1 MHNPAHSEQ
10 RRAMTQTNDTNALA
24 FSVRNSVRTGS
35 TTPVKPKRQNHF
47 NWKLWFRNLYYEHF
61 AHSLF
66 FKPWLAVILGII
78 GAVALLF
85 FDYALLS
92 NSDGSGLPVVL
103 TTTVESARAVL
114 GTVAGATISFAGI
127 AFSISLLVIQLG
139 SSQLSPRIITT
150 LFADDFNKNVMAL
163 VVGTFT
169 YCLVVL
175 RSVRRALEDVEGDIA
190 IVPNISVG
198 VAVILGILSILAT
211 VAFIDHSAHSM
222 DVSKLLEKITRQ
234 TIAQIQ
240 ELWLEV
246 APEQSDRYSNIILVE
261 FGQDG
266 EVNAACMK
274 CDDSDSTDTESS
286 QSVDDCASC
295 HVVRFR
301 RSGWVQEID
310 LQALLPLVPVKG
322 KIQLHTI
329 EGRYAIPGVAVC
341 TIYTQRDISK
351 GTNIQEEVR
360 EDGTSTADSLLAE
373 LEDKILNCFQ
383 IGNCRTMRLDP
394 SYGLRELVDV
404 TLRALS
410 PGVNDP
416 TTAQDS
422 IFHSAAV
429 VIEFLK
435 RNPPPH
441 QYVTPQGGLLVL
453 GEQQDHDGIV
463 RLAYDE
469 ARKCAASSPTVCVYL
484 MESLRLIRESLRAQ
498 GLEFRAPEIERQVRL
513 IEEGCLLSKQIKDDH
528 LFITQARKDRF
539 SDNALMIHGVE
550 QNQRIPRK
558 DDMNTD
564 EHMQPVAVPT
574 LSKQ

>member
-1 MHNPAHSEQ
+1 MDPINTTNP
-10 RRAMTQTNDTNALA
+10 LA
-24 FSVRNSVRTGS
+24 FSVRNSLRTG
-35 TTPVKPKRQNHF
+35 TTATAKPRKANPF
-47 NWKLWFRNLYYEHF
+47 NWKLWFRNVYYEHF

-66 FKPWLAVILGII
+66 FKPSLAVIVGIVS
-78 GAVALLF
+78 AALLLVL
-85 FDYALLS
+85 DKALL
-92 NSDGSGLPVVL
+92 NDDNEGSGLPVVL

-114 GTVAGATISFAGI
+114 GTIAGATISFAGI
-127 AFSISLLVIQLG
+127 AFSVSLLVIQLG

-150 LFADDFNKNVMAL
+150 LFTDDFNKNVMAL

-175 RSVRRALEDVEGDIA
+175 RSVRHALEGVDGDMA

-198 VAVILGILSILAT
+198 VAVVLGILSILAT
-211 VAFIDHSAHSM
+211 VAFIDHAAHAM
-222 DVSKLLEKITRQ
+222 DVSQLLEKVTRQ
-234 TIAQIQ
+234 TIVQIRL
-240 ELWLEV
+240 LWVEAV
-246 APEQSDRYSNIILVE
+246 PENSERNNITIRVE

-266 EVNAACMK
+266 EISTACMK
-274 CDDSDSTDTESS
+274 CEDTDDSSS
-286 QSVDDCASC
+286 SANSQQNADDGAIC

-301 RSGWVQEID
+301 RSGWVQEVD
-310 LQALLPLVPVKG
+310 LQGMLPLVPSNG

-329 EGRYAIPGVAVC
+329 EGRYPIPGVAVC
-341 TIYTQRDISK
+341 TISIPRNMYDELN
-351 GTNIQEEVR
+351 GQEE
-360 EDGTSTADSLLAE
+360 ETDGEANMLSSSTPASHIVWLE
-373 LEDKILNCFQ
+373 KLEDNILNCLQ

-416 TTAQDS
+416 TTAQDG
-422 IFHSAAV
+422 IFHAAAV

-441 QYVTPQGGLLVL
+441 RYMTPQGGVLIL

-513 IEEGCLLSKQIKDDH
+513 IEEGCLRTNQIKDDH

-539 SDNALMIHGVE
+539 SDNDLMIHGVE
-550 QNQRIPRK
+550 QSRRIPRK
-558 DDMNTD
+558 DDMITD
-564 EHMQPVAVPT
+564 EHMQPTVVPPP
-574 LSKQ
+574 SEH

>member
-1 MHNPAHSEQ
+1 MAPNNAISNP
-10 RRAMTQTNDTNALA
+10 LA
-24 FSVRNSVRTGS
+24 FSVRNSIRTG
-35 TTPVKPKRQNHF
+35 TTATVKPRKANPF
-47 NWKLWFRNLYYEHF
+47 NWKLWFRNVYYEHF

-66 FKPWLAVILGII
+66 FKPWLAVIVGIVS
-78 GAVALLF
+78 AALLLVL
-85 FDYALLS
+85 DKTLLK
-92 NSDGSGLPVVL
+92 NEGSGLPAAL

-114 GTVAGATISFAGI
+114 GTIAGATISFAGI
-127 AFSISLLVIQLG
+127 AFSVSLLVIQLG

-175 RSVRRALEDVEGDIA
+175 RSVRHALEAVDGDIA

-198 VAVILGILSILAT
+198 VAVVLGILSILAT

-222 DVSKLLEKITRQ
+222 DVSQLLEKITRQ
-234 TIAQIQ
+234 TITQIR
-240 ELWLEV
+240 ELWLEIV
-246 APEQSDRYSNIILVE
+246 PEDSKINTATIRVE

-266 EVNAACMK
+266 EISTACMK
-274 CDDSDSTDTESS
+274 CEDTDDSSS
-286 QSVDDCASC
+286 DGNSEQKPDDDAIS

-310 LQALLPLVPVKG
+310 LQAMLPLVPSTG

-341 TIYTQRDISK
+341 TISIPRKIYDDMN
-351 GTNIQEEVR
+351 GHEE
-360 EDGTSTADSLLAE
+360 EKDGEAGMQSSSTSSPVAWLEE
-373 LEDKILNCFQ
+373 LEDKVLNCLQ
-383 IGNCRTMRLDP
+383 IGSCRTMRLDP

-416 TTAQDS
+416 TTAQDG
-422 IFHSAAV
+422 IFHAAAV

-441 QYVTPQGGLLVL
+441 RYVTPQGGVLIL

-513 IEEGCLLSKQIKDDH
+513 IEEGCLRTNQIKDDH

-539 SDNALMIHGVE
+539 SDNDLMIHGVE
-550 QNQRIPRK
+550 QSRRIPRK
-558 DDMNTD
+558 DDMITD
-564 EHMQPVAVPT
+564 EHM
-574 LSKQ
+574 